1 VSFEALRSAWRS
13 LAGEGVRVTAR
24 LCVSRLADLAFDR
37 RYGTD
42 TYRWLEPAGF
52 GLAAEQV
59 AGAEYYKPSHAAS
72 LRKLLSRL
80 DLGDDVVLLDIGCG
94 KGRVLMVAAE
104 LGFAQARGIEY
115 SPRLAAIAADNLKAF
130 SRVRQTRTRF
140 ELLCEDVRDY
150 RLRDDETLI
159 YLFNPFGREA
169 TASVVRALE
178 ASLQRRPRR
187 LQVVYRAPEH
197 RELLDTS
204 PCLLPVQGVVIDGQ
218 HYLVY
223 RSHGDCRPADQL

>member
-1 VSFEALRSAWRS
+1 MSFEALRSAWRS
-13 LAGEGVRVTAR
+13 LAGDGVLVTAR
-24 LCVSRLADLAFDR
+24 LCASRLADLAFDR

-42 TYRWLEPAGF
+42 TYRWVEPAGF

-80 DLGDDVVLLDIGCG
+80 DVGDQAVLLDIGCG

-104 LGFAQARGIEY
+104 LGFALARGIEY

-130 SRVRQTRTRF
+130 SRVRPTRTRF
-140 ELLCEDVRDY
+140 ELLCEDVREY

-169 TASVVRALE
+169 TASVVRMLE
-178 ASLQRRPRR
+178 ASLQRRLRR

-197 RELLDTS
+197 RELLNAS
-204 PCLLPVQGVVIDGQ
+204 PCLLPVQGFVIDGQ
-218 HYLVY
+218 QYLIY
-223 RSHGDCRPADQL
+223 RSRADCGTSDQL

>member
-1 VSFEALRSAWRS
+1 MSFEALRSAWRS
-13 LAGEGVRVTAR
+13 LAGEGVLVTVR
-24 LCVSRLADLAFDR
+24 LCASRLGDLAFDR

-42 TYRWLEPAGF
+42 TYRWVDPAGF

-80 DLGDDVVLLDIGCG
+80 DLGDEVVLLDIGCG

-104 LGFAQARGIEY
+104 LGFTEARGIEY

-130 SRVRQTRTRF
+130 ARVRPTRTRF
-140 ELLCEDVRDY
+140 ELICEDVRDY

-159 YLFNPFGREA
+159 YLFNPFAREA

-197 RELLDTS
+197 RELFDAS
-204 PCLLPVQGVVIDGQ
+204 PCLLPAQGVVIDGQ
-218 HYLVY
+218 HYLIY
-223 RSHGDCRPADQL
+223 CSGTDCGTRDQL